1 MNINELEKLQLNRG
15 LAYTL
20 GLIYPLYKEKKV
32 KGKEYILGAVNHNS
46 GKVTQDELNEH
57 FKEVYDLLDTSMGDD
72 APQLSSNRTVDYVL
86 TPKQG
91 FTVLIEKTGVD
102 TDKCLSI
109 LTQKVNEVKNS
120 SKEIQKE
127 FITGCFDGRSSW
139 DTTAHFLSIDVD
151 RDYQRQDL
159 IVDIITNSGININ
172 VNRRDKDHKKN
183 DQIRIKGVSVN
194 DFMRRIGLYSACRK
208 KQVENGLS
216 KL

>member
-1 MNINELEKLQLNRG
+1 MNINELERQRINRG

-32 KGKEYILGAVNHNS
+32 KGKEFILGAVNHNS
-46 GKVTQDELNEH
+46 GKVSQDELNEH
-57 FKEVYDLLDTSMGDD
+57 FKEVYNLLDDSMGDD
-72 APQLSSNRTVDYVL
+72 APQISSNRTVDYVL

-91 FTVLIEKTGVD
+91 FTVLIEKTGVNTD
-102 TDKCLSI
+102 TCLSI
-109 LTQKVNEVKNS
+109 LTKKVTELKNS
-120 SKEIQKE
+120 PSDIQKE
-127 FITGCFDGRSSW
+127 FVTGCFDGRSSW
-139 DTTAHFLSIDVD
+139 DTTAHFLSVDVD

-159 IVDIITNSGININ
+159 IVDIITSFGINVN

-194 DFMRRIGLYSACRK
+194 DFMHKIGLYSTCRK